1 MSQDKVS
8 AVVTSFDSP
17 RFNKL
22 VDRIKTAHELTF
34 YLKQPLPVGLFEELK
49 RVSAREAHFPIEVIV
64 EDFQDVKYLR
74 KLHAAGFSLFYGLG
88 LPTESVVFLD
98 SNRGFLLESDGVD
111 SSSSLRE
118 LRNSQELYFKLL
130 WRRFGNAVVLSG
142 LTKERDVEARLIC
155 LAGEDRNELWCR
167 HKEELII
174 QVPRVGAKIEVFAW
188 EKWNSHILE
197 ILDLNVVEPRAG
209 MAQ

>member
-8 AVVTSFDSP
+8 AAVTSFDSP
-17 RFNKL
+17 RCNKL

-88 LPTESVVFLD
+88 LPTESVVFLY
-98 SNRGFLLESDGVD
+98 SNRGFLIESDGVD
-111 SSSSLRE
+111 SCSCLRDFGY
-118 LRNSQELYFKLL
+118 SQEICY
-130 WRRFGNAVVLSG
+130 NYLS
-142 LTKERDVEARLIC
+142 
-155 LAGEDRNELWCR
+155 CR
-167 HKEELII
+167 CC
-174 QVPRVGAKIEVFAW
+174 
-188 EKWNSHILE
+188 
-197 ILDLNVVEPRAG
+197 
-209 MAQ
+209 